1 MGQLDVIALRGIT
14 AEAVH
19 GVLEKEWNAPQTF
32 TVDLLLWVDTDRAA
46 LSDDIAETVSYAE
59 IAEKAHAILVG
70 PSVRLIET
78 LGHKIADAALED
90 SRVRGVEVIVHKPE
104 APIDVPFTDVSV
116 TIRKGDIP
124 LPFVAASNVVPPS
137 APDADE
143 DALPAPSSPSAPSD
157 AVASQEEESQASDSD
172 KPVQL
177 HSPAAPQ
184 QPATA
189 SELVVDTAEES
200 ESVQVEEPAQD
211 ELDVPSAPRAVVLAL
226 GGNLGN
232 VPVTLKRAIDEMSG
246 WDGLEITQVSPLVR
260 TRAVLRPGQKPQP
273 DYWNA
278 VALGTVSMAPLD
290 LLDRI
295 HELEAR
301 LGRVRH
307 EVWGSR
313 TIDIDIIQIEG
324 VSSDDPRL
332 TLPHPRAHQRAFV
345 LSPWLMAQPKA
356 ELSGFGAAA
365 ELIAQAPDR
374 GGILDAVGDWREDPE
389 SVIADSDELLHRMR
403 LPRLDHAEQLRP
415 LKLETNSQSAR
426 PSRLDMLPE
435 ASRSGLA
442 PTDEGTDVTWHRL
455 WDRWGA
461 PVESVESRHV
471 ELSKPSVSAVSEAQP
486 APAPQE
492 TTVSSPADTSG
503 EVPAQLASRQVP
515 APSPVS
521 APPLRRLH
529 LSATPSPAD
538 TTAASANLA
547 QGMVSLEPRRPVPS
561 AEPERPVVERQSLLE
576 RLHSSALPHAIP
588 EAAPQFSDT
597 QSTQEPAQNSPSTS
611 PITAEVP
618 VGRRTRRPRWR
629 PVTEEGTGI
638 STANSPRPFRAR
650 TDRLAAQS
658 HRAKPSH
665 RAPAPQEQQ
674 KPATETA
681 QPRRSSLFARRPE
694 PASSAGTQ
702 ASAPAQ
708 GDARTQSGA
717 PTQNVSG
724 AKPSAASAQRKSA
737 SQARTSRALPGW
749 NFSEDVRV
757 VDDSSVLSPRED
769 VRVVDD
775 SSALSPREDVR
786 RPSPSLPPRYSH
798 VLDPKLDDSIDQ
810 GPMTPGSQTPSSVN
824 RDVTIRPS
832 ITGQIPVFRRR
843 PEDS

>member
-19 GVLEKEWNAPQTF
+19 GVLEKEWDAPQTF

-46 LSDDIAETVSYAE
+46 LSDNIADTVSYAE
-59 IAEKAHAILVG
+59 IAEKAHAILGG

-137 APDADE
+137 APDTDG
-143 DALPAPSSPSAPSD
+143 DLPSAPSAPSAPSD
-157 AVASQEEESQASDSD
+157 AVTSQEKESQAPDLD

-189 SELVVDTAEES
+189 SELVVDTAQGENE
-200 ESVQVEEPAQD
+200 VARREEPAQD
-211 ELDVPSAPRAVVLAL
+211 ELDAPSVPRAVVLAL

-232 VPVTLKRAIDEMSG
+232 VPVTLKRAIDEMSS

-278 VALGTVSMAPLD
+278 VAMGTLSMAPLQ

-313 TIDIDIIQIEG
+313 TIDIDIIQIDG

-356 ELSGFGAAA
+356 ELSGFGAAS

-374 GGILDAVGDWREDPE
+374 GGILDAVRDWLEDPE
-389 SVIADSDELLHRMR
+389 TVIADSDELLHRMR

-415 LKLETNSQSAR
+415 LKLETNSQSSR

-435 ASRSGLA
+435 VSRSGLA
-442 PTDEGTDVTWHRL
+442 PSDEGTDVTWHRL

-471 ELSKPSVSAVSEAQP
+471 ELSKPSASAVSAAQP
-486 APAPQE
+486 APAPKE
-492 TTVSSPADTSG
+492 TSVSSPVDTSG

-547 QGMVSLEPRRPVPS
+547 SGMVSLEPRRPVPS

-576 RLHSSALPHAIP
+576 RLQGSPLPHPIP
-588 EAAPQFSDT
+588 EAAPQSSDT
-597 QSTQEPAQNSPSTS
+597 PSAQEPAQNSPSTS

-658 HRAKPSH
+658 HRAKLSH

-674 KPATETA
+674 TLGTEAT

-694 PASSAGTQ
+694 PASSAGSQ
-702 ASAPAQ
+702 ASAPTQGHTRTENAAPAQ
-708 GDARTQSGA
+708 NT
-717 PTQNVSG
+717 PG
-724 AKPSAASAQRKSA
+724 AKPSAGSAQRKSA
-737 SQARTSRALPGW
+737 SQARASRALPGW

-757 VDDSSVLSPRED
+757 VDDSS
-769 VRVVDD
+769 
-775 SSALSPREDVR
+775 ALSPREDVG

-810 GPMTPGSQTPSSVN
+810 GPMTPGSRTPSSVN

-843 PEDS
+843 PENS

>member
-46 LSDDIAETVSYAE
+46 LSDDIADTVSYAE

-90 SRVRGVEVIVHKPE
+90 PRVRGVEVIVHKPE

-137 APDADE
+137 APDADG
-143 DALPAPSSPSAPSD
+143 DVLPAPSAPSAPSD
-157 AVASQEEESQASDSD
+157 AVASQEEESQAPDSD

-189 SELVVDTAEES
+189 SEPVVDTAEES
-200 ESVQVEEPAQD
+200 EAAQVEAPTRD
-211 ELDVPSAPRAVVLAL
+211 ELDAPSAPRAVVLAL

-232 VPVTLKRAIDEMSG
+232 VPVTLKRAIDEMSS

-278 VALGTVSMAPLD
+278 VAMGTLSMAPLQ
-290 LLDRI
+290 LLDHI

-307 EVWGSR
+307 EVWGAR
-313 TIDIDIIQIEG
+313 TIDIDIIQIDG

-332 TLPHPRAHQRAFV
+332 ILPHPRAHQRAFV

-356 ELSGFGAAA
+356 ELSGFGAAS

-374 GGILDAVGDWREDPE
+374 GGILDAVGDWLEDPE
-389 SVIADSDELLHRMR
+389 TVIADSDELLHRMR

-415 LKLETNSQSAR
+415 LKLETNSLSSR

-442 PTDEGTDVTWHRL
+442 PSDEGTDVTWHRL

-471 ELSKPSVSAVSEAQP
+471 ELSKPSASAVSAAQP
-486 APAPQE
+486 APAPKE
-492 TTVSSPADTSG
+492 TSVSSPVDTSG
-503 EVPAQLASRQVP
+503 EVPVQLASRQVP

-529 LSATPSPAD
+529 LSATLSPAD

-547 QGMVSLEPRRPVPS
+547 SGMVSLEPRRPVPS

-576 RLHSSALPHAIP
+576 RLHSSTLPHPIP
-588 EAAPQFSDT
+588 EAAPQSSDT
-597 QSTQEPAQNSPSTS
+597 QSTQEPTQNSPSTS

-658 HRAKPSH
+658 HRAKLSH
-665 RAPAPQEQQ
+665 RVPDPQEQQ
-674 KPATETA
+674 KSETEAT

-694 PASSAGTQ
+694 PASSAGNQ
-702 ASAPAQ
+702 ASAPTQ
-708 GDARTQSGA
+708 GPARTENAA
-717 PTQNVSG
+717 PAQNASG
-724 AKPSAASAQRKSA
+724 AKPSAGSAQRKSA
-737 SQARTSRALPGW
+737 SQARASRALPGW

-757 VDDSSVLSPRED
+757 VDDSS
-769 VRVVDD
+769 
-775 SSALSPREDVR
+775 ALSPREDMG

-810 GPMTPGSQTPSSVN
+810 GPMTPGSRTPSSVN

>member
-46 LSDDIAETVSYAE
+46 RSDDIADTVSYAE

-116 TIRKGDIP
+116 TIRKGEIP

-143 DALPAPSSPSAPSD
+143 DVPAAPSAPSTPSD
-157 AVASQEEESQASDSD
+157 AVASQEEESPASDSD

-189 SELVVDTAEES
+189 SELVMDAAEEKS
-200 ESVQVEEPAQD
+200 EATQVDEPAQD
-211 ELDVPSAPRAVVLAL
+211 ELDAPLAPRAVVLAL

-232 VPVTLKRAIDEMSG
+232 VPVTLKRAIDEMSS

-260 TRAVLRPGQKPQP
+260 TRAVLRPDQKPQP

-278 VALGTVSMAPLD
+278 VVLGTLSMAPLD

-313 TIDIDIIQIEG
+313 TIDIDIIQIDG

-356 ELSGFGAAA
+356 ELSGFGAAS

-374 GGILDAVGDWREDPE
+374 GGILDAVGDWLEDPE

-403 LPRLDHAEQLRP
+403 LPRLDHAERLRP
-415 LKLETNSQSAR
+415 LKLETNSQYSR

-442 PTDEGTDVTWHRL
+442 PSDEGTDVTWHRL

-471 ELSKPSVSAVSEAQP
+471 ELSKPSASAVSTAQP
-486 APAPQE
+486 TPAPKE
-492 TTVSSPADTSG
+492 TSVSSPAETSG

-561 AEPERPVVERQSLLE
+561 AEPEQPIVERHSLLE
-576 RLHSSALPHAIP
+576 RLQGSALPHAIP
-588 EAAPQFSDT
+588 EAAAQSSDI
-597 QSTQEPAQNSPSTS
+597 QSAQEPAQNSPSTS

-618 VGRRTRRPRWR
+618 LGRRTRRPRWR

-638 STANSPRPFRAR
+638 STADSPRPFRAR

-658 HRAKPSH
+658 HRAKLSH

-674 KPATETA
+674 KPATEAT

-694 PASSAGTQ
+694 PASSAGSQ
-702 ASAPAQ
+702 ASVPTQ
-708 GDARTQSGA
+708 GRTYSESAA
-717 PTQNVSG
+717 PTQNASG

-757 VDDSSVLSPRED
+757 VDDSSV
-769 VRVVDD
+769 
-775 SSALSPREDVR
+775 LSPREDVR

>member
-19 GVLEKEWNAPQTF
+19 GVLEKEWDAPQTF

-46 LSDDIAETVSYAE
+46 LSDDIADTVSYAE
-59 IAEKAHAILVG
+59 IAEKAHAILGG

-137 APDADE
+137 APDTDG
-143 DALPAPSSPSAPSD
+143 DLPSAPSAPSAPSD
-157 AVASQEEESQASDSD
+157 AVASQEKESQAPDLD

-189 SELVVDTAEES
+189 SELVADTVQEEN
-200 ESVQVEEPAQD
+200 EAARREEPAED
-211 ELDVPSAPRAVVLAL
+211 ELDAPSFPRAVVLAL

-232 VPVTLKRAIDEMSG
+232 VPVTLKRAIDEMSS

-278 VALGTVSMAPLD
+278 VAMGTLSMAPLQ

-313 TIDIDIIQIEG
+313 TIDIDIIQIDG

-356 ELSGFGAAA
+356 ELSGFGAAS

-374 GGILDAVGDWREDPE
+374 GGILDAVGDWLEDPE
-389 SVIADSDELLHRMR
+389 SVITDSDELLHRMR

-415 LKLETNSQSAR
+415 LKLETNSQSSR

-442 PTDEGTDVTWHRL
+442 PTDEGADVTWHRL

-471 ELSKPSVSAVSEAQP
+471 ELSKPSASAVSAAQP
-486 APAPQE
+486 APAPKE
-492 TTVSSPADTSG
+492 TSVSSPVDTSG

-547 QGMVSLEPRRPVPS
+547 SGMVSLEPRRPVPS

-576 RLHSSALPHAIP
+576 RLQGSTLPHPIP
-588 EAAPQFSDT
+588 EAAPQSSDT
-597 QSTQEPAQNSPSTS
+597 QRAQEPAQNSPSTS

-658 HRAKPSH
+658 HRAKLSH

-674 KPATETA
+674 TLGVEAA

-694 PASSAGTQ
+694 PASSAGSQ
-702 ASAPAQ
+702 ASAPTQ
-708 GDARTQSGA
+708 ERARTENAA
-717 PTQNVSG
+717 PAQNASG
-724 AKPSAASAQRKSA
+724 AKPSAGSAQRKSA
-737 SQARTSRALPGW
+737 SQARASRALPGW

-757 VDDSSVLSPRED
+757 VDDSS
-769 VRVVDD
+769 
-775 SSALSPREDVR
+775 ALSPREEVD

-810 GPMTPGSQTPSSVN
+810 GPMTPGSRTPSSVN

>member
-1 MGQLDVIALRGIT
+1 
-14 AEAVH
+14 
-19 GVLEKEWNAPQTF
+19 
-32 TVDLLLWVDTDRAA
+32 
-46 LSDDIAETVSYAE
+46 
-59 IAEKAHAILVG
+59 
-70 PSVRLIET
+70 
-78 LGHKIADAALED
+78 
-90 SRVRGVEVIVHKPE
+90 
-104 APIDVPFTDVSV
+104 
-116 TIRKGDIP
+116 
-124 LPFVAASNVVPPS
+124 
-137 APDADE
+137 
-143 DALPAPSSPSAPSD
+143 
-157 AVASQEEESQASDSD
+157 
-172 KPVQL
+172 
-177 HSPAAPQ
+177 
-184 QPATA
+184 
-189 SELVVDTAEES
+189 
-200 ESVQVEEPAQD
+200 
-211 ELDVPSAPRAVVLAL
+211 
-226 GGNLGN
+226 
-232 VPVTLKRAIDEMSG
+232 
-246 WDGLEITQVSPLVR
+246 
-260 TRAVLRPGQKPQP
+260 
-273 DYWNA
+273 
-278 VALGTVSMAPLD
+278 
-290 LLDRI
+290 
-295 HELEAR
+295 
-301 LGRVRH
+301 
-307 EVWGSR
+307 
-313 TIDIDIIQIEG
+313 
-324 VSSDDPRL
+324 
-332 TLPHPRAHQRAFV
+332 
-345 LSPWLMAQPKA
+345 MAQPKA
-356 ELSGFGAAA
+356 ELSGFGAAS

-374 GGILDAVGDWREDPE
+374 GGILDAVGDWLEDPE

-415 LKLETNSQSAR
+415 LKLETNSQSSR

-442 PTDEGTDVTWHRL
+442 PSDEGTDVTWHRL

-471 ELSKPSVSAVSEAQP
+471 ELSKPSASAVSTAQP
-486 APAPQE
+486 TPAPKE
-492 TTVSSPADTSG
+492 TSVSSPAETSG

-561 AEPERPVVERQSLLE
+561 AEPEQPVVERHSLLE
-576 RLHSSALPHAIP
+576 RLQGSALPHAIP
-588 EAAPQFSDT
+588 EAAAQSSDT
-597 QSTQEPAQNSPSTS
+597 QSAQEPAQNSPSTS

-618 VGRRTRRPRWR
+618 LGRRTRRPRWR

-674 KPATETA
+674 KPATEAT
-681 QPRRSSLFARRPE
+681 QPRRTSLFARRPE
-694 PASSAGTQ
+694 PASSAGSQ
-702 ASAPAQ
+702 ASAPTQ
-708 GDARTQSGA
+708 GGARTQSGA
-717 PTQNVSG
+717 PTQNASG
-724 AKPSAASAQRKSA
+724 AKPSAASAQQKSASAQRKSA

-769 VRVVDD
+769 M
-775 SSALSPREDVR
+775 R

-810 GPMTPGSQTPSSVN
+810 GPMTPGSQTPSCVN

>member
-19 GVLEKEWNAPQTF
+19 GVLEKEWDAPQTF

-46 LSDDIAETVSYAE
+46 LSDDIADTVSYAE

-104 APIDVPFTDVSV
+104 APIDVSFTDVSV

-143 DALPAPSSPSAPSD
+143 DVPAAPSAPSAPSD
-157 AVASQEEESQASDSD
+157 ALASQEEESPASDSD

-189 SELVVDTAEES
+189 SELMVDRAQEEN
-200 ESVQVEEPAQD
+200 EAAQREEPAED
-211 ELDVPSAPRAVVLAL
+211 ELDVPSVPRAVVLAL

-232 VPVTLKRAIDEMSG
+232 VPVTLKRAIDEMSS

-278 VALGTVSMAPLD
+278 VAMGTLSMAPLD

-313 TIDIDIIQIEG
+313 TIDIDIIQVDG

-356 ELSGFGAAA
+356 ELSGLGAAS

-374 GGILDAVGDWREDPE
+374 GGILDAVGDWLEDPE
-389 SVIADSDELLHRMR
+389 TVIADSDELLHRMR

-415 LKLETNSQSAR
+415 LKLETNSQSSR

-461 PVESVESRHV
+461 PVESVESRHI
-471 ELSKPSVSAVSEAQP
+471 ELSKPSASAVSTAQP
-486 APAPQE
+486 TPAPKE
-492 TTVSSPADTSG
+492 TSVSSPAETSG

-561 AEPERPVVERQSLLE
+561 AEPERPVVERHSLLE
-576 RLHSSALPHAIP
+576 RLQGSALPHPIP
-588 EAAPQFSDT
+588 EAAPQPSDT

-618 VGRRTRRPRWR
+618 LGRRTRRPRWR

-674 KPATETA
+674 PAAEAT
-681 QPRRSSLFARRPE
+681 QPRRSSLFARRSE
-694 PASSAGTQ
+694 PASTAGSQ
-702 ASAPAQ
+702 ASAPTQ
-708 GDARTQSGA
+708 GGARTQSGA
-717 PTQNVSG
+717 PTQNASG
-724 AKPSAASAQRKSA
+724 TKPSAASTQRKSASAQRNSA

-757 VDDSSVLSPRED
+757 VDDSSVLSPR
-769 VRVVDD
+769 
-775 SSALSPREDVR
+775 SDVR

>member
-46 LSDDIAETVSYAE
+46 LSDDIADTVSYAE
-59 IAEKAHAILVG
+59 IAEKAHAILAG

-124 LPFVAASNVVPPS
+124 LPFVAASNVLPPS

-143 DALPAPSSPSAPSD
+143 DVLPAPSAPSTPSD
-157 AVASQEEESQASDSD
+157 AVASQEEESPASDSD

-184 QPATA
+184 QPAPA

-200 ESVQVEEPAQD
+200 EATQVEEPAQD
-211 ELDVPSAPRAVVLAL
+211 ELDAPLAPRAVVLAL

-232 VPVTLKRAIDEMSG
+232 VPVILKRAIDEMSS

-260 TRAVLRPGQKPQP
+260 TRAVLRPDQKPQP

-278 VALGTVSMAPLD
+278 VVLGTLSMAPLD

-313 TIDIDIIQIEG
+313 TIDIDIIQIDG

-356 ELSGFGAAA
+356 ELSGFGAAS

-374 GGILDAVGDWREDPE
+374 GGILDAVGDWLEDPE

-415 LKLETNSQSAR
+415 LKLETNSQSSR

-442 PTDEGTDVTWHRL
+442 PSDEGTDVTWHRL
-455 WDRWGA
+455 WNRWGA

-471 ELSKPSVSAVSEAQP
+471 ELSKPSASAVSAAQP
-486 APAPQE
+486 TPAPKE
-492 TTVSSPADTSG
+492 TSVSSPVDTSG

-547 QGMVSLEPRRPVPS
+547 SGMVSLEPRRPVPS
-561 AEPERPVVERQSLLE
+561 AEPEQPVVERPVVERHSLLE
-576 RLHSSALPHAIP
+576 RLQGSALPHPIP
-588 EAAPQFSDT
+588 EAAPQSSDT
-597 QSTQEPAQNSPSTS
+597 QSAQEPAQNSSSTS

-674 KPATETA
+674 KPATEAT

-694 PASSAGTQ
+694 PASSAGSQ
-702 ASAPAQ
+702 ASAPTQ
-708 GDARTQSGA
+708 GGARTQSGA
-717 PTQNVSG
+717 PTQNASG
-724 AKPSAASAQRKSA
+724 AKPSAASAQQKSASAQRKSA

-769 VRVVDD
+769 M
-775 SSALSPREDVR
+775 R

-810 GPMTPGSQTPSSVN
+810 GPMTPGSQTPSCVN

>member
-46 LSDDIAETVSYAE
+46 LSDDIADTVSYAE
-59 IAEKAHAILVG
+59 IAEKAHAILAG

-137 APDADE
+137 ARDADE
-143 DALPAPSSPSAPSD
+143 DVPPAPSSPSAPSD

-189 SELVVDTAEES
+189 SELVVDTAHEEN
-200 ESVQVEEPAQD
+200 EAARREEPAED
-211 ELDVPSAPRAVVLAL
+211 ELDAPLVPRAVVLAL

-232 VPVTLKRAIDEMSG
+232 VPVTLKRAIDEMSS

-278 VALGTVSMAPLD
+278 VAMGTLSMAPLD

-313 TIDIDIIQIEG
+313 TIDIDIIQIDG

-332 TLPHPRAHQRAFV
+332 ILPHPRAHQRAFV

-356 ELSGFGAAA
+356 ELSGFGAAS

-374 GGILDAVGDWREDPE
+374 GGILDAVGDWLEDPE

-403 LPRLDHAEQLRP
+403 LPRLDHAERLRP

-471 ELSKPSVSAVSEAQP
+471 ELSKPSASAVSTAQP
-486 APAPQE
+486 TPAPNE
-492 TTVSSPADTSG
+492 TSATSPADTSG

-547 QGMVSLEPRRPVPS
+547 SGMVSLEPRRPVPS
-561 AEPERPVVERQSLLE
+561 AEPEQPIVERHSLLE
-576 RLHSSALPHAIP
+576 RLQGSALPHAIP
-588 EAAPQFSDT
+588 EAAAQSSDI
-597 QSTQEPAQNSPSTS
+597 QSAQEPAQNSPSTS

-618 VGRRTRRPRWR
+618 LGRRTRRPRWR

-638 STANSPRPFRAR
+638 STADSPRPFRAR

-674 KPATETA
+674 KPGAEAT
-681 QPRRSSLFARRPE
+681 QPRRTSLFARRPE
-694 PASSAGTQ
+694 PASSAGSQ
-702 ASAPAQ
+702 ASVPTQ
-708 GDARTQSGA
+708 GRTYSESAA
-717 PTQNVSG
+717 PTQNASG

-769 VRVVDD
+769 VR
-775 SSALSPREDVR
+775 

-810 GPMTPGSQTPSSVN
+810 GPMTPGSQTPSCVN

>member
-32 TVDLLLWVDTDRAA
+32 TVDLILWVDTDRAA
-46 LSDDIAETVSYAE
+46 LSDDIADTVSYAE

-104 APIDVPFTDVSV
+104 APIDVSFTDVSV

-143 DALPAPSSPSAPSD
+143 DVPAAPSAPSAPSD
-157 AVASQEEESQASDSD
+157 ALASQEEESPASDSD

-189 SELVVDTAEES
+189 SELVMDAAEES
-200 ESVQVEEPAQD
+200 EAAQVDEPAQD
-211 ELDVPSAPRAVVLAL
+211 ELDAPLAPRAVVLAL

-232 VPVTLKRAIDEMSG
+232 VPVTLKRAIDEMSS

-278 VALGTVSMAPLD
+278 VVLGTLSMAPLD

-356 ELSGFGAAA
+356 ELSGLGAAS

-374 GGILDAVGDWREDPE
+374 GGILDAVGDWLEDPE

-403 LPRLDHAEQLRP
+403 LPRLDHAERLRP
-415 LKLETNSQSAR
+415 LKLETNSQSSR

-442 PTDEGTDVTWHRL
+442 PSDEGTDVTWHRL

-471 ELSKPSVSAVSEAQP
+471 ELSKPSASAVSTAQP
-486 APAPQE
+486 TPAPKE
-492 TTVSSPADTSG
+492 TSVSSPAETSG

-561 AEPERPVVERQSLLE
+561 AEPERPVVERHSLLE
-576 RLHSSALPHAIP
+576 RLQGSALPHPIP
-588 EAAPQFSDT
+588 EAAPQPSDT

-618 VGRRTRRPRWR
+618 LGRRTRRPRWR

-674 KPATETA
+674 PAAEAT
-681 QPRRSSLFARRPE
+681 QPRRSSLFARRSE
-694 PASSAGTQ
+694 PASTAGSQ
-702 ASAPAQ
+702 ASAPTQ
-708 GDARTQSGA
+708 GGARTQSGA
-717 PTQNVSG
+717 PTQNASG
-724 AKPSAASAQRKSA
+724 TKPSAASTQRKSA

-757 VDDSSVLSPRED
+757 VDDSSV
-769 VRVVDD
+769 
-775 SSALSPREDVR
+775 LSPREDVR

>member
-46 LSDDIAETVSYAE
+46 RSDDIADTVSYAE
-59 IAEKAHAILVG
+59 IAEKAHAILAG

-143 DALPAPSSPSAPSD
+143 DVPPAPSAPSTPSD
-157 AVASQEEESQASDSD
+157 AVASQEEESPASDSD

-189 SELVVDTAEES
+189 SELVMDAAEEKS
-200 ESVQVEEPAQD
+200 EATQVDEPAQD
-211 ELDVPSAPRAVVLAL
+211 ELDAPLAPRAVVLAL

-232 VPVTLKRAIDEMSG
+232 VPVTLKRAIDEMSS

-260 TRAVLRPGQKPQP
+260 TRAVLRPDQKPQP

-278 VALGTVSMAPLD
+278 VVLGTLSMAPLD

-313 TIDIDIIQIEG
+313 TIDIDIIQIDG

-356 ELSGFGAAA
+356 ELSGFGAAS

-374 GGILDAVGDWREDPE
+374 GGILDAVGDWLEDPE

-415 LKLETNSQSAR
+415 LKLETNSQSSR

-442 PTDEGTDVTWHRL
+442 PSDEGTDVTWHRL

-471 ELSKPSVSAVSEAQP
+471 ELSKPSASAVSAAQP
-486 APAPQE
+486 TPAPKE
-492 TTVSSPADTSG
+492 TSVSSPAKTSG

-547 QGMVSLEPRRPVPS
+547 QGMVSLEPRRPLPS
-561 AEPERPVVERQSLLE
+561 AEPEQPVVERHSLLE
-576 RLHSSALPHAIP
+576 RLQGSALPHAIP
-588 EAAPQFSDT
+588 EAAAQSSDI
-597 QSTQEPAQNSPSTS
+597 QSAQEPAQNSPSTS

-638 STANSPRPFRAR
+638 STADSPRPFRAR

-658 HRAKPSH
+658 HRAKLSH

-674 KPATETA
+674 KPATEAT
-681 QPRRSSLFARRPE
+681 QPRRGSLFARRPE
-694 PASSAGTQ
+694 PASSAGSQ
-702 ASAPAQ
+702 ASVPTQ
-708 GDARTQSGA
+708 GRTYSESAA
-717 PTQNVSG
+717 PTQNASG
-724 AKPSAASAQRKSA
+724 TKPSAASAQRKSA

-769 VRVVDD
+769 VRR
-775 SSALSPREDVR
+775 S
-786 RPSPSLPPRYSH
+786 SPSLPPRYSH

>member
-46 LSDDIAETVSYAE
+46 LSDDIADTVSYAE
-59 IAEKAHAILVG
+59 IAEKAHAILGG

-90 SRVRGVEVIVHKPE
+90 PRVRGVEVIVHKPE

-137 APDADE
+137 APDADG
-143 DALPAPSSPSAPSD
+143 DVLPAPSAPSAPSD
-157 AVASQEEESQASDSD
+157 AVASQEEESQAPDSD

-189 SELVVDTAEES
+189 SEPVVDTAEES
-200 ESVQVEEPAQD
+200 EAAQVEAPTRD
-211 ELDVPSAPRAVVLAL
+211 ELDAPSAPRAVVLAL

-232 VPVTLKRAIDEMSG
+232 VPVTLKRAIDEMSS

-278 VALGTVSMAPLD
+278 VVLGTLSMAPLD

-313 TIDIDIIQIEG
+313 TIDIDIIQIDG

-374 GGILDAVGDWREDPE
+374 GGILDAVGDWLEDPE
-389 SVIADSDELLHRMR
+389 SVIADSDELLRRMR

-442 PTDEGTDVTWHRL
+442 PSDEGTDVTWHRL

-471 ELSKPSVSAVSEAQP
+471 ELSKPSASAVSATQP
-486 APAPQE
+486 APKE
-492 TTVSSPADTSG
+492 TSVSSPADTSG

-547 QGMVSLEPRRPVPS
+547 QGMVSLEPRRPIPS

-576 RLHSSALPHAIP
+576 RLHSSTLPHPIP
-588 EAAPQFSDT
+588 EAAPQSSDT
-597 QSTQEPAQNSPSTS
+597 EGTQEPAQNSPLTS

-658 HRAKPSH
+658 HRVKPSH
-665 RAPAPQEQQ
+665 RAQAPQEQQ
-674 KPATETA
+674 SATEAT

-702 ASAPAQ
+702 AAASTQGGTRTQNGAPAQ
-708 GDARTQSGA
+708 NASG
-717 PTQNVSG
+717 T
-724 AKPSAASAQRKSA
+724 KPSAASTQRKSA

-749 NFSEDVRV
+749 NFS
-757 VDDSSVLSPRED
+757 ED

-810 GPMTPGSQTPSSVN
+810 GPMTPGSQAPSSVN

>member
-46 LSDDIAETVSYAE
+46 LSDDIADTVSYAE

-143 DALPAPSSPSAPSD
+143 DVPPAPSAPSAPSD
-157 AVASQEEESQASDSD
+157 AVASQEEESPASDSD

-200 ESVQVEEPAQD
+200 EAAQVEEPAQD
-211 ELDVPSAPRAVVLAL
+211 ELDAPLAPRAVVLAL

-232 VPVTLKRAIDEMSG
+232 VPVTLKRAIDEMSS

-260 TRAVLRPGQKPQP
+260 TRAVLRPDQKPQP

-278 VALGTVSMAPLD
+278 VVLGTLSMAPLD

-313 TIDIDIIQIEG
+313 TIDIDIIQIDG

-356 ELSGFGAAA
+356 ELSGFGTAS

-374 GGILDAVGDWREDPE
+374 GGILDAVGDWLEDPE

-415 LKLETNSQSAR
+415 LKLETNSQSSR

-442 PTDEGTDVTWHRL
+442 PSDEGTDVTWHRL
-455 WDRWGA
+455 WNRGGA

-471 ELSKPSVSAVSEAQP
+471 ELSKPSVSAVSTAQP
-486 APAPQE
+486 TSAPKE
-492 TTVSSPADTSG
+492 TSVSSPAKTSG

-538 TTAASANLA
+538 TTAASAKLA

-561 AEPERPVVERQSLLE
+561 AEPEQPVVERPVVERHSLLE
-576 RLHSSALPHAIP
+576 RLQGSTLPHPIP
-588 EAAPQFSDT
+588 EAAAQSSDT
-597 QSTQEPAQNSPSTS
+597 QSAQEPAQNSPSTS

-618 VGRRTRRPRWR
+618 LGRRTRRPRWR

-638 STANSPRPFRAR
+638 STADSPRPFRAR

-658 HRAKPSH
+658 HRAKLSH

-674 KPATETA
+674 KPGAEAT
-681 QPRRSSLFARRPE
+681 QPRRTSLFARRPE
-694 PASSAGTQ
+694 PASSAGSQ
-702 ASAPAQ
+702 ASVPTQ
-708 GDARTQSGA
+708 GGARTQSGA
-717 PTQNVSG
+717 PTQNASG
-724 AKPSAASAQRKSA
+724 AKPSATSAQQKSA

-769 VRVVDD
+769 M
-775 SSALSPREDVR
+775 R

>member
-46 LSDDIAETVSYAE
+46 LSDDIADTVSYAE
-59 IAEKAHAILVG
+59 IAEKAHAILAG

-143 DALPAPSSPSAPSD
+143 DVPSAPSAPSD
-157 AVASQEEESQASDSD
+157 AVASQEEESPASDSD

-189 SELVVDTAEES
+189 SELVMDAAEEKS
-200 ESVQVEEPAQD
+200 EATQVDEPAQD
-211 ELDVPSAPRAVVLAL
+211 ELDAPLAPRAVVLAL

-232 VPVTLKRAIDEMSG
+232 VPVTLKRAIDEMSS

-260 TRAVLRPGQKPQP
+260 TRAVLRPDQKPQP

-278 VALGTVSMAPLD
+278 VVLGTLSMAPLD

-313 TIDIDIIQIEG
+313 TIDIDIIQIDG

-356 ELSGFGAAA
+356 ELSGFGAAS

-374 GGILDAVGDWREDPE
+374 GGILDAVGDWLEDPE

-415 LKLETNSQSAR
+415 LKLETNSQSSR

-442 PTDEGTDVTWHRL
+442 PSDEGTDVTWHRR
-455 WDRWGA
+455 WDRGGA

-471 ELSKPSVSAVSEAQP
+471 ELSKPSASAVSAAQP
-486 APAPQE
+486 TPAPKE
-492 TTVSSPADTSG
+492 TSVSSPAKTSG

-547 QGMVSLEPRRPVPS
+547 QGMVSLEPRRPLPS
-561 AEPERPVVERQSLLE
+561 AEPEQPVVERHSLLE
-576 RLHSSALPHAIP
+576 RLQGSALPHAIP
-588 EAAPQFSDT
+588 EAAAQSSDI
-597 QSTQEPAQNSPSTS
+597 QSAQEPAQNSPSTS

-618 VGRRTRRPRWR
+618 LGRRTRRPRWR

-638 STANSPRPFRAR
+638 STADSPRPFRAR

-658 HRAKPSH
+658 HRAKLSH

-674 KPATETA
+674 KPGAEAT

-694 PASSAGTQ
+694 PASSAGSQ
-702 ASAPAQ
+702 ASVPTQ
-708 GDARTQSGA
+708 GRTYSESAA
-717 PTQNVSG
+717 PTQNASG

-757 VDDSSVLSPRED
+757 VDDSSV
-769 VRVVDD
+769 
-775 SSALSPREDVR
+775 LSPREDVR

>member
-19 GVLEKEWNAPQTF
+19 GVLEKEWDAPQTF

-46 LSDDIAETVSYAE
+46 LSDDIADTVSYAE
-59 IAEKAHAILVG
+59 IAEKAHAILAG

-137 APDADE
+137 APDADG
-143 DALPAPSSPSAPSD
+143 DLPAAPSAPSAPSD
-157 AVASQEEESQASDSD
+157 AVASQEEESQAPDLD
-172 KPVQL
+172 MPVQL

-189 SELVVDTAEES
+189 SELVADTAQEENEAAQREES
-200 ESVQVEEPAQD
+200 AQD
-211 ELDVPSAPRAVVLAL
+211 ELDTPSVPRAVVLAL

-278 VALGTVSMAPLD
+278 VAMGTLSMAPLQ

-313 TIDIDIIQIEG
+313 TIDIDIIQVDG

-345 LSPWLMAQPKA
+345 LSPWVMAQPKA

-374 GGILDAVGDWREDPE
+374 GGILDAVGDWLEDPE
-389 SVIADSDELLHRMR
+389 TVIADSDELLHRMR
-403 LPRLDHAEQLRP
+403 LPRIDHAQQLRP
-415 LKLETNSQSAR
+415 LKLETNSQSSR

-471 ELSKPSVSAVSEAQP
+471 ELSKPSASAVSAAQP
-486 APAPQE
+486 TPAPKE
-492 TTVSSPADTSG
+492 TSVSSSVDTSG

-547 QGMVSLEPRRPVPS
+547 SGMVSLEPRRPVPS
-561 AEPERPVVERQSLLE
+561 AEPVPPVVERQSLLE
-576 RLHSSALPHAIP
+576 RLQGSTPPHPIP
-588 EAAPQFSDT
+588 EATPQSSDT
-597 QSTQEPAQNSPSTS
+597 QRVQEPAQNSPSTS

-658 HRAKPSH
+658 HRAKLSH

-674 KPATETA
+674 KPGTEAT

-694 PASSAGTQ
+694 PASSAGSQ
-702 ASAPAQ
+702 ASVPTQ
-708 GDARTQSGA
+708 GRTYSESAA
-717 PTQNVSG
+717 PTQNASG

-749 NFSEDVRV
+749 NFSEEVRV
-757 VDDSSVLSPRED
+757 VDDSSV
-769 VRVVDD
+769 
-775 SSALSPREDVR
+775 LSPREDVR

>member
-19 GVLEKEWNAPQTF
+19 GVLEKEGNAPQTF

-46 LSDDIAETVSYAE
+46 LSDDIADTVSYAE

-90 SRVRGVEVIVHKPE
+90 SRVCGVEVIVHKPE

-124 LPFVAASNVVPPS
+124 LPFVAASNVIPPT

-143 DALPAPSSPSAPSD
+143 DVPPAPSSPSAPSD
-157 AVASQEEESQASDSD
+157 TVASQEEESQASDSD

-177 HSPAAPQ
+177 HSPAAPE

-189 SELVVDTAEES
+189 SELMVDRAQEEN
-200 ESVQVEEPAQD
+200 EAAQREEPAED
-211 ELDVPSAPRAVVLAL
+211 DLDVPSVPRAVVLAL

-278 VALGTVSMAPLD
+278 VAMGTLSMAPLQ

-313 TIDIDIIQIEG
+313 TIDIDIIQVDG

-356 ELSGFGAAA
+356 ELSGFGAAS

-374 GGILDAVGDWREDPE
+374 GGILDAVGDWLEDPE
-389 SVIADSDELLHRMR
+389 TVIADSDELLHRMR

-415 LKLETNSQSAR
+415 LKLETNSQSSR

-461 PVESVESRHV
+461 PVESVESRHI
-471 ELSKPSVSAVSEAQP
+471 ELSKPSASAVSAAQP
-486 APAPQE
+486 APAPKE
-492 TTVSSPADTSG
+492 TSVSSPVDTSG

-547 QGMVSLEPRRPVPS
+547 SGMVSLEPRRPVPS

-576 RLHSSALPHAIP
+576 RLQGSTLPHPIP
-588 EAAPQFSDT
+588 EAAPQSSDT
-597 QSTQEPAQNSPSTS
+597 QSVQEPAQNSPSTS

-658 HRAKPSH
+658 HRAKLSH

-674 KPATETA
+674 ALGVEAT

-694 PASSAGTQ
+694 PASSAGSQ
-702 ASAPAQ
+702 ASAPTQGCALTENAAPAQ
-708 GDARTQSGA
+708 NT
-717 PTQNVSG
+717 PE
-724 AKPSAASAQRKSA
+724 AKPSAGSAQRKFA
-737 SQARTSRALPGW
+737 SQARASRALPGW

-757 VDDSSVLSPRED
+757 VDDSS
-769 VRVVDD
+769 
-775 SSALSPREDVR
+775 ALSPREDVG

-798 VLDPKLDDSIDQ
+798 VLDPKLDDSIEQ
-810 GPMTPGSQTPSSVN
+810 GPMTPGSRTPSSVN

>member
-46 LSDDIAETVSYAE
+46 LSDDIADTVSYAE
-59 IAEKAHAILVG
+59 IAEKAHAILAG

-143 DALPAPSSPSAPSD
+143 DVPPAPSAPSAPSD
-157 AVASQEEESQASDSD
+157 AVASQEEESQVPDSD

-177 HSPAAPQ
+177 QSPAAPQ

-189 SELVVDTAEES
+189 SELVVDMAQEEN
-200 ESVQVEEPAQD
+200 EAAQREEPAKD

-226 GGNLGN
+226 GGNLDN

-278 VALGTVSMAPLD
+278 VAMGTLSMAPLQ

-313 TIDIDIIQIEG
+313 TIDIDIIQVDG

-345 LSPWLMAQPKA
+345 LSPWVMAQPKA

-374 GGILDAVGDWREDPE
+374 GGILDAVGDWLEDPE
-389 SVIADSDELLHRMR
+389 TVIADSDELLHRMR
-403 LPRLDHAEQLRP
+403 LPRLDHAQQLRP
-415 LKLETNSQSAR
+415 LKLETNSKSSR

-471 ELSKPSVSAVSEAQP
+471 ELSKPSASAVSAAQP
-486 APAPQE
+486 APAPKE
-492 TTVSSPADTSG
+492 TSVSSPVDTSG

-547 QGMVSLEPRRPVPS
+547 SGMVSLEPRRPVPS
-561 AEPERPVVERQSLLE
+561 AEPEHPVVEHPVVERHSLLE
-576 RLHSSALPHAIP
+576 RLQGSALPHPIP
-588 EAAPQFSDT
+588 EAAPQSSDT
-597 QSTQEPAQNSPSTS
+597 QSAQEPAQNSPSTS

-658 HRAKPSH
+658 HRAKLSH

-674 KPATETA
+674 TPGMEAT

-694 PASSAGTQ
+694 SASSAGSQ
-702 ASAPAQ
+702 ASAPTQ
-708 GDARTQSGA
+708 ERARTENAA
-717 PTQNVSG
+717 PAQNASG
-724 AKPSAASAQRKSA
+724 AKPSAGSAQRKSA
-737 SQARTSRALPGW
+737 SQARASRALPGW

-757 VDDSSVLSPRED
+757 VDDSS
-769 VRVVDD
+769 
-775 SSALSPREDVR
+775 ALSPREDVD

-810 GPMTPGSQTPSSVN
+810 GPMTPGSRTPSSLN

>member
-19 GVLEKEWNAPQTF
+19 GVLEKEWDAPQTF
-32 TVDLLLWVDTDRAA
+32 TVDLLLWVDTYRAA
-46 LSDDIAETVSYAE
+46 LSDDIADTVSYAE
-59 IAEKAHAILVG
+59 IAEKAHAILAG

-124 LPFVAASNVVPPS
+124 LPFVAASNVVLPS
-137 APDADE
+137 APDADG
-143 DALPAPSSPSAPSD
+143 DLPPAPSAPSAPSD
-157 AVASQEEESQASDSD
+157 AVASQEEESQAPDSD

-177 HSPAAPQ
+177 QSPAAPQ

-189 SELVVDTAEES
+189 SELVADTAQEEN
-200 ESVQVEEPAQD
+200 EALQREEPTED
-211 ELDVPSAPRAVVLAL
+211 ELDAPSVPRAVVLAL

-278 VALGTVSMAPLD
+278 VAMGTLSMAPLQ

-313 TIDIDIIQIEG
+313 TIDIDIIQVDG

-356 ELSGFGAAA
+356 ELSGFGAAS

-374 GGILDAVGDWREDPE
+374 GGILDAVGDWLEDPE
-389 SVIADSDELLHRMR
+389 TVIADSDELLHRMR
-403 LPRLDHAEQLRP
+403 LPRLDHAQQLRP
-415 LKLETNSQSAR
+415 LKLETNSQSSR

-471 ELSKPSVSAVSEAQP
+471 ELSKPSASAVSAAQP
-486 APAPQE
+486 TSAPKE
-492 TTVSSPADTSG
+492 TSVSSPVDTSG

-547 QGMVSLEPRRPVPS
+547 SGMVSLEPRRPVPS
-561 AEPERPVVERQSLLE
+561 AEPVPPVVERQSLLE
-576 RLHSSALPHAIP
+576 RLQGSTPPHPIP
-588 EAAPQFSDT
+588 EATPQSSDT
-597 QSTQEPAQNSPSTS
+597 QSVHEPAQNSPSTS

-629 PVTEEGTGI
+629 PLTEEGTGI

-658 HRAKPSH
+658 HRAKPLH
-665 RAPAPQEQQ
+665 RAAAPQEQQ
-674 KPATETA
+674 KPGAEAT

-694 PASSAGTQ
+694 PASSAGSQ
-702 ASAPAQ
+702 ASAPMQ
-708 GDARTQSGA
+708 GPARTESAA
-717 PTQNVSG
+717 PAQNASG
-724 AKPSAASAQRKSA
+724 AKPSAGSAQRKSA
-737 SQARTSRALPGW
+737 SQARASRALPGW

-757 VDDSSVLSPRED
+757 VDDSS
-769 VRVVDD
+769 
-775 SSALSPREDVR
+775 ALSPREDVG

-810 GPMTPGSQTPSSVN
+810 GPMTPGSWPPSSVN

>member
-19 GVLEKEWNAPQTF
+19 GVLEKEWDAPQTF

-46 LSDDIAETVSYAE
+46 LSDDIADTVSYAE
-59 IAEKAHAILVG
+59 IAEKAHAILAG

-137 APDADE
+137 APDADG
-143 DALPAPSSPSAPSD
+143 DLPPAPSAPSAPSD
-157 AVASQEEESQASDSD
+157 AVASQEEESQAPDLD

-189 SELVVDTAEES
+189 SELVADAAQVDTAQEENEAAQREES
-200 ESVQVEEPAQD
+200 AQD
-211 ELDVPSAPRAVVLAL
+211 ELDTPSVPRAVVLAL

-278 VALGTVSMAPLD
+278 VAMGTLSMAPFQ

-313 TIDIDIIQIEG
+313 TIDIDIIQVDG

-345 LSPWLMAQPKA
+345 LSPWVMAQPKA

-374 GGILDAVGDWREDPE
+374 GGILDAVGDWLEDPE
-389 SVIADSDELLHRMR
+389 TVIADSDELLHRMR
-403 LPRLDHAEQLRP
+403 LPRIDHAQQLRP
-415 LKLETNSQSAR
+415 LKLETNSQSSR

-442 PTDEGTDVTWHRL
+442 PSDEGTDVTWHRL
-455 WDRWGA
+455 WNRWGA

-471 ELSKPSVSAVSEAQP
+471 ELSKPSASAVSTAHPTP
-486 APAPQE
+486 APKE
-492 TTVSSPADTSG
+492 TSVSSPAKTSG

-561 AEPERPVVERQSLLE
+561 AEPEQPIVERHSLLE
-576 RLHSSALPHAIP
+576 RLQGSALPHAIP
-588 EAAPQFSDT
+588 EAAAQSSDI
-597 QSTQEPAQNSPSTS
+597 QSAQEPAQNSPSTS

-618 VGRRTRRPRWR
+618 LGRRPRRPRWR

-638 STANSPRPFRAR
+638 STADSPRPFRAR

-658 HRAKPSH
+658 HRAKLSH

-674 KPATETA
+674 KPGAEAT
-681 QPRRSSLFARRPE
+681 QPRRTSLFVRRPE
-694 PASSAGTQ
+694 PASSAGSQ
-702 ASAPAQ
+702 ASVPTQ
-708 GDARTQSGA
+708 GRTYSESAA
-717 PTQNVSG
+717 PTQNASG

-769 VRVVDD
+769 M
-775 SSALSPREDVR
+775 R

>member
-46 LSDDIAETVSYAE
+46 LSDDIADTVSYAE
-59 IAEKAHAILVG
+59 IAEKAHAILAG

-143 DALPAPSSPSAPSD
+143 DVPSAPSAPSD
-157 AVASQEEESQASDSD
+157 AVASQEEESPASDSD

-200 ESVQVEEPAQD
+200 EAAQVEEPAQD
-211 ELDVPSAPRAVVLAL
+211 ELDAPLVPRAVVLAL

-232 VPVTLKRAIDEMSG
+232 VPVTLKRAIDEMSS
-246 WDGLEITQVSPLVR
+246 WDGLEIAQVSPLVR
-260 TRAVLRPGQKPQP
+260 TCAVLRPDQKPQP

-278 VALGTVSMAPLD
+278 VVLGTLSMAPLD

-313 TIDIDIIQIEG
+313 TIDIDIIQIDG
-324 VSSDDPRL
+324 VTSDDPRL

-356 ELSGFGAAA
+356 ELSGFGAAT
-365 ELIAQAPDR
+365 ELIAHAPDR

-461 PVESVESRHV
+461 PVESVESRHI

-486 APAPQE
+486 TPASNE
-492 TTVSSPADTSG
+492 TSATSPADTSG

-529 LSATPSPAD
+529 LSNTPPPAD
-538 TTAASANLA
+538 MTAASANLA

-561 AEPERPVVERQSLLE
+561 AEPEHPVVERHSLLE
-576 RLHSSALPHAIP
+576 RLQGSALPHPIP
-588 EAAPQFSDT
+588 EAAPQSSDT
-597 QSTQEPAQNSPSTS
+597 QSAQEPAQNSSSTS

-674 KPATETA
+674 KPATEAT

-694 PASSAGTQ
+694 PASSAGSQ
-702 ASAPAQ
+702 ASAPTQ
-708 GDARTQSGA
+708 GGARTQSGA
-717 PTQNVSG
+717 PTQNASG
-724 AKPSAASAQRKSA
+724 AKPSAASAQQKSA

-769 VRVVDD
+769 M
-775 SSALSPREDVR
+775 R

-810 GPMTPGSQTPSSVN
+810 GPMTPGSQTPSCVN

>member
-19 GVLEKEWNAPQTF
+19 GVLEKEWSAPQTF
-32 TVDLLLWVDTDRAA
+32 TVDLLLWVNTDRAA
-46 LSDDIAETVSYAE
+46 LSDDIADTVSYAE
-59 IAEKAHAILVG
+59 IADKAHAILVG

-137 APDADE
+137 SPDADG
-143 DALPAPSSPSAPSD
+143 DLSPAPSAPSAPSD
-157 AVASQEEESQASDSD
+157 AVASQEEEPQVLDSD

-177 HSPAAPQ
+177 HSPTAPQ

-189 SELVVDTAEES
+189 SELVVDTAQEENEAVQREES
-200 ESVQVEEPAQD
+200 AKD
-211 ELDVPSAPRAVVLAL
+211 ELDAPSAPRAVVLAL

-232 VPVTLKRAIDEMSG
+232 VPVTLKRAIDEMSS
-246 WDGLEITQVSPLVR
+246 WDGVEITQVSPLVR

-278 VALGTVSMAPLD
+278 VAMGTLSMAPLQ

-295 HELEAR
+295 HALEAH

-313 TIDIDIIQIEG
+313 TIDIDIIQIDG

-356 ELSGFGAAA
+356 ELSGFGAAS

-374 GGILDAVGDWREDPE
+374 GGILDAVGDWLEDPE

-403 LPRLDHAEQLRP
+403 LPRLDHAERLRP
-415 LKLETNSQSAR
+415 LKLETNSQSSR

-442 PTDEGTDVTWHRL
+442 PSDEGTDVTWHRL

-471 ELSKPSVSAVSEAQP
+471 ELSKPSPSEVSAAQP
-486 APAPQE
+486 APEPKE
-492 TTVSSPADTSG
+492 TSVSSPVDTSG
-503 EVPAQLASRQVP
+503 EVPVQLASRQVP

-521 APPLRRLH
+521 APPLRRLR
-529 LSATPSPAD
+529 LSATSSAAD

-547 QGMVSLEPRRPVPS
+547 SGMVSLEPRRPVPS
-561 AEPERPVVERQSLLE
+561 AEPEPPVVERHSLLE
-576 RLHSSALPHAIP
+576 RLHNSTLPHPIP
-588 EAAPQFSDT
+588 EAAPQSANT
-597 QSTQEPAQNSPSTS
+597 QSAQEPAQNSRSTS

-665 RAPAPQEQQ
+665 RASAPQEQQ
-674 KPATETA
+674 NPGTEAT

-694 PASSAGTQ
+694 PASSAGNQ
-702 ASAPAQ
+702 ASAPTQ
-708 GDARTQSGA
+708 GRARTESA
-717 PTQNVSG
+717 PPAQNASG

-737 SQARTSRALPGW
+737 SQARASRALPGW

-757 VDDSSVLSPRED
+757 VDDSS
-769 VRVVDD
+769 
-775 SSALSPREDVR
+775 ALSPRADVG

-810 GPMTPGSQTPSSVN
+810 GPITPGSQTPSSVN

>member
-32 TVDLLLWVDTDRAA
+32 TVDLILWVDTDRAA
-46 LSDDIAETVSYAE
+46 LSDDIADTVSYAE

-104 APIDVPFTDVSV
+104 APIDVSFTDVSV

-143 DALPAPSSPSAPSD
+143 DVPAAPSAPSAPSD
-157 AVASQEEESQASDSD
+157 ALASQEEESPASDSD

-189 SELVVDTAEES
+189 SELVMDAAEES
-200 ESVQVEEPAQD
+200 EAAQVDEPAQD
-211 ELDVPSAPRAVVLAL
+211 ELDAPLAPRAVVLAL

-232 VPVTLKRAIDEMSG
+232 VPVTLKRAIDEMSS

-278 VALGTVSMAPLD
+278 VVLGTLSMAPLD

-356 ELSGFGAAA
+356 ELSGLGAAS

-374 GGILDAVGDWREDPE
+374 GGILDAVGDWLEDPE

-403 LPRLDHAEQLRP
+403 LPRLDHAERLRP
-415 LKLETNSQSAR
+415 LKLETNSQSSR

-442 PTDEGTDVTWHRL
+442 PSDEGTDVTWHRL

-471 ELSKPSVSAVSEAQP
+471 ELSKPSASAVSTAQP
-486 APAPQE
+486 TPAPKE
-492 TTVSSPADTSG
+492 TSVSSPAETSG

-561 AEPERPVVERQSLLE
+561 AEPERPVVERHSLLE
-576 RLHSSALPHAIP
+576 RLQGSALPHPIP
-588 EAAPQFSDT
+588 EAAPQPSDT
-597 QSTQEPAQNSPSTS
+597 QSTQEPAPSSPSTS
-611 PITAEVP
+611 PITTEVP

-674 KPATETA
+674 PAAEAT
-681 QPRRSSLFARRPE
+681 QPRRSSLFARRSE
-694 PASSAGTQ
+694 PASTAGSQ
-702 ASAPAQ
+702 ASAPTQ
-708 GDARTQSGA
+708 GGARTQSGA
-717 PTQNVSG
+717 PTQNASG

-769 VRVVDD
+769 M
-775 SSALSPREDVR
+775 R

>member
-46 LSDDIAETVSYAE
+46 LSDDIADTVSYAE
-59 IAEKAHAILVG
+59 IAEKAHAILGG

-90 SRVRGVEVIVHKPE
+90 PRVRGVEVIVHKPE

-137 APDADE
+137 APDADG
-143 DALPAPSSPSAPSD
+143 DLPSAPSAPSAPSD
-157 AVASQEEESQASDSD
+157 AVASQEEESPASDSD

-189 SELVVDTAEES
+189 SELVVDTAHEEN
-200 ESVQVEEPAQD
+200 EAARREEPAED
-211 ELDVPSAPRAVVLAL
+211 ELDAPLVPRAVVLAL

-232 VPVTLKRAIDEMSG
+232 VPVTLRRAIDEMSS

-278 VALGTVSMAPLD
+278 VAMGTLSMAPLD

-313 TIDIDIIQIEG
+313 TIDIDIIQIDG

-345 LSPWLMAQPKA
+345 LSPWLMTQPKA
-356 ELSGFGAAA
+356 ELSGFGAAS

-374 GGILDAVGDWREDPE
+374 GGILDAVGDWLEDPE

-415 LKLETNSQSAR
+415 LKLETNSQSSR

-442 PTDEGTDVTWHRL
+442 PSDEGTDVTWHRL

-471 ELSKPSVSAVSEAQP
+471 ELSKPSASAVSAAHPTP
-486 APAPQE
+486 APKE
-492 TTVSSPADTSG
+492 TSVSSPAKTSG

-547 QGMVSLEPRRPVPS
+547 SGMVSLEPRRPVPS

-576 RLHSSALPHAIP
+576 RLQGSTLPHPIP
-588 EAAPQFSDT
+588 EAAPQSSDT
-597 QSTQEPAQNSPSTS
+597 QRVQEPAQNSPSTS

-658 HRAKPSH
+658 HRAEPLH
-665 RAPAPQEQQ
+665 RAAAHQEQQ
-674 KPATETA
+674 KPGAEAT

-694 PASSAGTQ
+694 PASSAGSQ
-702 ASAPAQ
+702 ASVPTQ
-708 GDARTQSGA
+708 GRTYSESAA
-717 PTQNVSG
+717 PTQNASG

-757 VDDSSVLSPRED
+757 VDDSS
-769 VRVVDD
+769 
-775 SSALSPREDVR
+775 ALSPREDMG

-810 GPMTPGSQTPSSVN
+810 GPMTPGSRTPSSVN

>member
-19 GVLEKEWNAPQTF
+19 GVLEKEWSAPQTF

-46 LSDDIAETVSYAE
+46 LSDDIADTVSYAE

-137 APDADE
+137 SPDADG
-143 DALPAPSSPSAPSD
+143 DLSPAPSAPSAPSD
-157 AVASQEEESQASDSD
+157 VVASQEEEPQVLDSD

-189 SELVVDTAEES
+189 SELAVDTAQEES
-200 ESVQVEEPAQD
+200 EAAQREEPAKD
-211 ELDVPSAPRAVVLAL
+211 ELDAPSAPRAVVLAL

-232 VPVTLKRAIDEMSG
+232 VPVTLKRAIDEMSS
-246 WDGLEITQVSPLVR
+246 WDGVEITQVSPLVR

-278 VALGTVSMAPLD
+278 VAMGTLSMAPLQ

-313 TIDIDIIQIEG
+313 TIDIDIIQIDG

-356 ELSGFGAAA
+356 ELSGFGAAS
-365 ELIAQAPDR
+365 ELIEQAPDR
-374 GGILDAVGDWREDPE
+374 GGILDAVGDWLEDPE

-403 LPRLDHAEQLRP
+403 LPRLDHAERLRP
-415 LKLETNSQSAR
+415 LKLETNSQSSR

-442 PTDEGTDVTWHRL
+442 PSDEGTDVTWHRL
-455 WDRWGA
+455 WDRWGT

-471 ELSKPSVSAVSEAQP
+471 ELSKPSASAVSAAQP
-486 APAPQE
+486 APEPKE
-492 TTVSSPADTSG
+492 TSVSSPVDTSG

-521 APPLRRLH
+521 APPLRRLR
-529 LSATPSPAD
+529 LSATQSPAD

-547 QGMVSLEPRRPVPS
+547 SGMVSLEPRRPVPS
-561 AEPERPVVERQSLLE
+561 AEPEPPVVERHSLLE
-576 RLHSSALPHAIP
+576 RLQGSTPPHPIP
-588 EAAPQFSDT
+588 EAAPQSANT
-597 QSTQEPAQNSPSTS
+597 QSAQEPAQNSRSTS

-665 RAPAPQEQQ
+665 RASAPQEQQ
-674 KPATETA
+674 NPGTEAT

-694 PASSAGTQ
+694 PASSTGNQ
-702 ASAPAQ
+702 ASAPTQ
-708 GDARTQSGA
+708 GRARTESA
-717 PTQNVSG
+717 PPAQNASG

-737 SQARTSRALPGW
+737 SQARASRALPGW

-757 VDDSSVLSPRED
+757 VDDSS
-769 VRVVDD
+769 
-775 SSALSPREDVR
+775 ALSPRADVG

-810 GPMTPGSQTPSSVN
+810 GPITPGSQTPSSVN

>member
-46 LSDDIAETVSYAE
+46 LSDDIADTVSYAE
-59 IAEKAHAILVG
+59 IAEKAHAILAG

-143 DALPAPSSPSAPSD
+143 DVPSAPSAPSD
-157 AVASQEEESQASDSD
+157 AVASQEEESPASDSD

-189 SELVVDTAEES
+189 SELVMDAAEEKS
-200 ESVQVEEPAQD
+200 EATQVDEPAQD
-211 ELDVPSAPRAVVLAL
+211 ELDAPLAPRAVVLAL

-232 VPVTLKRAIDEMSG
+232 VPVTLKRAIDEMSS

-260 TRAVLRPGQKPQP
+260 TRAVLRPDQKPQP

-278 VALGTVSMAPLD
+278 VVLGTLSMAPLD

-313 TIDIDIIQIEG
+313 TIDIDIIQIDG

-356 ELSGFGAAA
+356 ELSGFGAAS

-374 GGILDAVGDWREDPE
+374 GGILDAVGDWLEDPE

-415 LKLETNSQSAR
+415 LKLETNSQSSR

-442 PTDEGTDVTWHRL
+442 PSDEGTDVTWHRL

-471 ELSKPSVSAVSEAQP
+471 ELSKPSASAVSTAQP
-486 APAPQE
+486 TPAPKE
-492 TTVSSPADTSG
+492 TSVSSPAETSG

-561 AEPERPVVERQSLLE
+561 AEPEQPVVERHSLLE
-576 RLHSSALPHAIP
+576 RLQGSALPHAIP
-588 EAAPQFSDT
+588 EAAAQSSDI
-597 QSTQEPAQNSPSTS
+597 QSAQEPAQNSPSTS

-638 STANSPRPFRAR
+638 STADSPRPFRAR

-658 HRAKPSH
+658 HRAKLSH

-674 KPATETA
+674 KPSTEAT
-681 QPRRSSLFARRPE
+681 QPRRTSLFARRPE
-694 PASSAGTQ
+694 PASSAGSQ
-702 ASAPAQ
+702 ASVPTQ
-708 GDARTQSGA
+708 GRTYSEGAA
-717 PTQNVSG
+717 PTQNASG

-757 VDDSSVLSPRED
+757 VDDSSV
-769 VRVVDD
+769 
-775 SSALSPREDVR
+775 LSPREDVR

>member
-19 GVLEKEWNAPQTF
+19 GVLEKEWDAPQTF

-46 LSDDIAETVSYAE
+46 LSDDIADTVSYAE

-104 APIDVPFTDVSV
+104 APIDVSFTDVSV

-143 DALPAPSSPSAPSD
+143 DVPAAPSAPSAPSD
-157 AVASQEEESQASDSD
+157 ALASQEEESPASDSD

-189 SELVVDTAEES
+189 SELMVDRAQEEN
-200 ESVQVEEPAQD
+200 EAAQREEPAED
-211 ELDVPSAPRAVVLAL
+211 ELDVPSVPRAVVLAL

-232 VPVTLKRAIDEMSG
+232 VPVTLKRAIDEMSS

-278 VALGTVSMAPLD
+278 VAMGTLSMAPLD

-313 TIDIDIIQIEG
+313 TIDIDIIQVDG

-356 ELSGFGAAA
+356 ELSGLGAAS

-374 GGILDAVGDWREDPE
+374 GGILDAVGDWLEDPE
-389 SVIADSDELLHRMR
+389 TVIADSDELLHRMR

-415 LKLETNSQSAR
+415 LKLETNSQSSR

-461 PVESVESRHV
+461 PVESVESRHI
-471 ELSKPSVSAVSEAQP
+471 ELSKPSASAVSTAQP
-486 APAPQE
+486 TPAPKE
-492 TTVSSPADTSG
+492 TSVSSPAETSG

-561 AEPERPVVERQSLLE
+561 AEPERPVVERHSLLE
-576 RLHSSALPHAIP
+576 RLQGSALPHPIP
-588 EAAPQFSDT
+588 EAAPRSSDT
-597 QSTQEPAQNSPSTS
+597 QRAQEPAQNSPSTS

-674 KPATETA
+674 PAAEAT
-681 QPRRSSLFARRPE
+681 QPRRSSLFARRSE
-694 PASSAGTQ
+694 PASTAGSQ
-702 ASAPAQ
+702 ASAPTQ
-708 GDARTQSGA
+708 GGARTQSGA
-717 PTQNVSG
+717 PTQNASG
-724 AKPSAASAQRKSA
+724 AKPSAGSAQGKSA
-737 SQARTSRALPGW
+737 SQARASRALPGW

-757 VDDSSVLSPRED
+757 VDDSS
-769 VRVVDD
+769 
-775 SSALSPREDVR
+775 ALSPREDVG

-798 VLDPKLDDSIDQ
+798 VLDPKLDDSIDR
-810 GPMTPGSQTPSSVN
+810 GPMTPGSRTPSSVN

>member
-19 GVLEKEWNAPQTF
+19 GVLEKEWDAPQTF

-46 LSDDIAETVSYAE
+46 LSDDIADTVSYAE
-59 IAEKAHAILVG
+59 IAEKAHAILGG

-137 APDADE
+137 APDTDG
-143 DALPAPSSPSAPSD
+143 DLPSAPSAPSAPSD
-157 AVASQEEESQASDSD
+157 AVTFQEEESQAPDSD

-189 SELVVDTAEES
+189 SELVADTAQEEN
-200 ESVQVEEPAQD
+200 EAARCEEPAED
-211 ELDVPSAPRAVVLAL
+211 ELDAPSVPRAVVLAL

-232 VPVTLKRAIDEMSG
+232 VPVTLKRAIDEMSS
-246 WDGLEITQVSPLVR
+246 WDGLDIMQVSPLVR

-278 VALGTVSMAPLD
+278 VVLGTLSMAPLQ

-313 TIDIDIIQIEG
+313 TIDIDIIQIDG

-356 ELSGFGAAA
+356 ELSGFGAAS

-374 GGILDAVGDWREDPE
+374 GGILDAVGDWLEDPE
-389 SVIADSDELLHRMR
+389 SVITDSDELLHRMR

-415 LKLETNSQSAR
+415 LKLETNSQSSR

-442 PTDEGTDVTWHRL
+442 PSDEGTDVTWHRL

-471 ELSKPSVSAVSEAQP
+471 ELSKPSASAVSTAQP
-486 APAPQE
+486 TPAPKE
-492 TTVSSPADTSG
+492 TSVSSPVDTSG

-538 TTAASANLA
+538 ATAASANLA
-547 QGMVSLEPRRPVPS
+547 SGMVSLEPRRPVPS
-561 AEPERPVVERQSLLE
+561 AEPEHPVVERQSLLE
-576 RLHSSALPHAIP
+576 RLQGSPLPHPIP
-588 EAAPQFSDT
+588 EAAPQSSDT
-597 QSTQEPAQNSPSTS
+597 PSAQEPAQNSPSTS

-658 HRAKPSH
+658 HRAKLSH

-674 KPATETA
+674 APGVEAT

-694 PASSAGTQ
+694 PASSAGSQ
-702 ASAPAQ
+702 ASAPTQ
-708 GDARTQSGA
+708 GPARTESAA
-717 PTQNVSG
+717 PAQNASG
-724 AKPSAASAQRKSA
+724 AKPSAGSAQRKA
-737 SQARTSRALPGW
+737 TSQARASRALPGW

-757 VDDSSVLSPRED
+757 VDDSS
-769 VRVVDD
+769 
-775 SSALSPREDVR
+775 ALSPREDVG

-810 GPMTPGSQTPSSVN
+810 GPMTPGSRTPSSLN

-843 PEDS
+843 PENS

>member
-46 LSDDIAETVSYAE
+46 LSDDIADTVSYAE
-59 IAEKAHAILVG
+59 IAEKAHAILAG

-78 LGHKIADAALED
+78 LGHKIANVALED

-137 APDADE
+137 APDADG
-143 DALPAPSSPSAPSD
+143 DLPSAPSAPSAPSD
-157 AVASQEEESQASDSD
+157 AVASQEEESQAPDLD

-189 SELVVDTAEES
+189 SELVLDTAQEEN
-200 ESVQVEEPAQD
+200 EAVEREEPVED

-232 VPVTLKRAIDEMSG
+232 VPVTLKRAIDEMSS

-278 VALGTVSMAPLD
+278 VAMGTLSMAPLQ

-356 ELSGFGAAA
+356 ELSGLGAAS

-374 GGILDAVGDWREDPE
+374 GGILDAVGDWLEDPE

-403 LPRLDHAEQLRP
+403 LPRLDHAERLRP
-415 LKLETNSQSAR
+415 LKLETNSQSSR

-442 PTDEGTDVTWHRL
+442 PSDEGTDVTWHRL

-471 ELSKPSVSAVSEAQP
+471 ELSKPSASAVSTAQP
-486 APAPQE
+486 TPAPKE
-492 TTVSSPADTSG
+492 TSVSSPAETSG

-561 AEPERPVVERQSLLE
+561 AEPEQPVVERHSLLE
-576 RLHSSALPHAIP
+576 RLQGSALPHAIP
-588 EAAPQFSDT
+588 EAAPQSSDI
-597 QSTQEPAQNSPSTS
+597 QSAQEPAQNSPSTS

-618 VGRRTRRPRWR
+618 VGRRPRRPRWR

-638 STANSPRPFRAR
+638 STADSPRPFRAR

-674 KPATETA
+674 KPATEDT
-681 QPRRSSLFARRPE
+681 QPRRSSLFARRPD
-694 PASSAGTQ
+694 PASSAGSQ
-702 ASAPAQ
+702 ASVPTQ
-708 GDARTQSGA
+708 GRTYSESAA
-717 PTQNVSG
+717 PTQNASG
-724 AKPSAASAQRKSA
+724 AKPSAASVQRKSA

-757 VDDSSVLSPRED
+757 VDDSSV
-769 VRVVDD
+769 
-775 SSALSPREDVR
+775 LSPREDVR